1 MEETI
6 IHGNLSRFTFALLTL
21 LCAGSLSAQQPQRRL
36 GAPQASI
43 VNGKDECPITKAPD
57 PPFVPPQPYSP
68 AVGSNEFLYG
78 SAALWIVVHP
88 GWRVHSGGKLPFFR
102 QGYDWKKGG
111 RPRLTVVARR
121 LDGKGPLVLERLAGS
136 GYDEGK
142 GLEGMFMVTGIDIP
156 SSGCWE
162 IGAQYVDASRD
173 VHTLAYTVWVEL

>member
-43 VNGKDECPITKAPD
+43 VNGKDECPITKAPN

-78 SAALWIVVHP
+78 SAALWTVVHP

-121 LDGKGPLVLERLAGS
+121 LDGKGPLVLERLG
-136 GYDEGK
+136 GQR
-142 GLEGMFMVTGIDIP
+142 L
-156 SSGCWE
+156 
-162 IGAQYVDASRD
+162 
-173 VHTLAYTVWVEL
+173 